1 VFPGF
6 CSLGSEFWVLGV
18 SVVRTILHIIRKEF
32 IQIRRDRRMFVMSF
46 LSPVIQLV
54 ILGYAANLDVKNIP
68 LLVCDQDHSVTS
80 REFVQRFT
88 SSGQFRL
95 AGYVESPGD
104 VDRPLNRGAASLAL
118 VLPPGFENGLRAHRT
133 VAVQAIA
140 DGSESNSAGIGL
152 GYAALIVGQ
161 YSQQV
166 LLTAFSRSGAR
177 LKLPSVNPQVRVWYN
192 PTLRSRN
199 FMVPAVL
206 AMVLLMMTMMFTGL
220 AVVREKEAGT
230 MEQLIVTPIRS
241 YQLIIGKLAPF
252 AVLSLV
258 DVMLVLI
265 VATLWFHVPLR
276 GSIPLLFALCL
287 VFEIATLGLGL
298 LISTVAKTQQEATMT
313 TQFFVMQP
321 MMQLSGFAFPI
332 ANMPVVVQF
341 VTYLL
346 PLRYFMTII
355 RGIFLKGVGMTTL
368 WRDSLSLFVLGCL
381 ILGVAIARFR
391 KRLG

>member
-1 VFPGF
+1 M
-6 CSLGSEFWVLGV
+6 
-18 SVVRTILHIIRKEF
+18 RTILHIMRKEF
-32 IQIRRDRRMFVMSF
+32 IQIRRDRRMFIMAF
-46 LSPVIQLV
+46 LSPVIQLI
-54 ILGYAANLDVKNIP
+54 ILGYAANLDVNNIP
-68 LLVCDQDHSVTS
+68 LLVCDEDHSVAS

-95 AGYVESPGD
+95 VGYVASPGD
-104 VDRPLNRGAASLAL
+104 IDGPLNKGTASIAL
-118 VLPPGFENGLRAHRT
+118 VLPPGFESGLRAHRS
-133 VAVQAIA
+133 VQVQAIA

-161 YSQQV
+161 YSQDI
-166 LLTAFSRSGAR
+166 LLNTFRMAGSGRRPA
-177 LKLPSVNPQVRVWYN
+177 SINPQLRVWYN
-192 PTLRSRN
+192 PTLKSRN

-230 MEQLIVTPIRS
+230 MEQLIVTPIRP
-241 YQLIIGKLAPF
+241 YQLVIGKLAPF
-252 AVLSLV
+252 ATLSIV
-258 DVMLVLI
+258 DVILVLL
-265 VATLWFHVPLR
+265 VATLWFHVPLK
-276 GSIPLLFALCL
+276 GSIPLLFGLCF

-341 VTYLL
+341 VTYFL
-346 PLRYFMTII
+346 PLRYFMSII
-355 RGIFLKGVGMTTL
+355 RGIFLKGVGMASL
-368 WRDSLSLFVLGCL
+368 WRDALSLFVLGCL
-381 ILGVAIARFR
+381 ILGIAISRFR

>member
-1 VFPGF
+1 M
-6 CSLGSEFWVLGV
+6 
-18 SVVRTILHIIRKEF
+18 RKEF
-32 IQIRRDRRMFVMSF
+32 IQIRRDRRMFIMSF

-54 ILGYAANLDVKNIP
+54 ILGYAANLDVNNIP
-68 LLVCDQDHSVTS
+68 LLVCDRDGSRAS

-95 AGYVESPGD
+95 VGYVQTPDDIDGPMD
-104 VDRPLNRGAASLAL
+104 KGAASLAL
-118 VLPPGFENGLRAHRT
+118 VLPRGFESDILAHRT
-133 VAVQAIA
+133 AQVQAIA

-161 YSQQV
+161 YSQKV
-166 LLTAFSRSGAR
+166 LLAAFNRSGAGLR
-177 LKLPSVNPQVRVWYN
+177 PASINPQVRVWYN

-199 FMVPAVL
+199 YMVPAVL
-206 AMVLLMMTMMFTGL
+206 AMVLLMMTMMFTAL

-230 MEQLIVTPIRS
+230 MEQLIVTPIRP
-241 YQLIIGKLAPF
+241 YELIIGKLAPF
-252 AVLSLV
+252 AVLSIV
-258 DVMLVLI
+258 DVVLVLV
-265 VATLWFHVPLR
+265 VATLWFHVPLK
-276 GSIPLLFALCL
+276 GSVPLLFLLCF

-298 LISTVAKTQQEATMT
+298 LISTISKTQQEATMT
-313 TQFFVMQP
+313 TQFFIMQP

-332 ANMPVVVQF
+332 ANMPWVVQL

-355 RGIFLKGVGMTTL
+355 RGIFLKGVGMASL
-368 WRDSLSLFVLGCL
+368 WRDALSLFVLGCV
-381 ILGVAIARFR
+381 ILGVAISRFR

>member
-1 VFPGF
+1 
-6 CSLGSEFWVLGV
+6 
-18 SVVRTILHIIRKEF
+18 VRTILHIIRKEF
-32 IQIRRDRRMFVMSF
+32 IQIRRDRRMFVMSL

-54 ILGYAANLDVKNIP
+54 ILGYAANLDVNNIP
-68 LLVCDQDHSVTS
+68 LLVCDQDHSNAS

-95 AGYVESPGD
+95 VGYVESPD
-104 VDRPLNRGAASLAL
+104 AVDGPMDRGAASLAL
-118 VLPPGFENGLRAHRT
+118 VVPPGFQNGILSHKT
-133 VAVQAIA
+133 VQVQAIA

-161 YSQQV
+161 FSQQI
-166 LLTAFSRSGAR
+166 LLDAFSRSGLR
-177 LKLPSVNPQVRVWYN
+177 LKLPSINPQVRVWYN

-206 AMVLLMMTMMFTGL
+206 AMVLLMMTMIFTGL
-220 AVVREKEAGT
+220 AVVREKESGT
-230 MEQLIVTPIRS
+230 MEQLIVTPIKP

-252 AVLSLV
+252 AALSLV
-258 DVMLVLI
+258 DVVLVLI
-265 VATLWFHVPLR
+265 VATLWFHVPLK

-298 LISTVAKTQQEATMT
+298 LISTIAKTQQEATMT
-313 TQFFVMQP
+313 TQFFIMQP

-332 ANMPVVVQF
+332 ANMPKVVQF
-341 VTYLL
+341 ITYFL

-355 RGIFLKGVGMTTL
+355 RGIFLKGVGMASL
-368 WRDSLSLFVLGCL
+368 WRDALSLFVLGCV
-381 ILGVAIARFR
+381 ILGIAISRFN

>member
-1 VFPGF
+1 M
-6 CSLGSEFWVLGV
+6 
-18 SVVRTILHIIRKEF
+18 RTILHIMRKEF
-32 IQIRRDRRMFVMSF
+32 IQIRRDKRMFIMSF

-54 ILGYAANLDVKNIP
+54 ILGYAANLDVNNIP
-68 LLVCDQDHSVTS
+68 LLVCDRDGSRVS

-95 AGYVESPGD
+95 VGYVQTPDDIDGPMD
-104 VDRPLNRGAASLAL
+104 KGAASLAL
-118 VLPPGFENGLRAHRT
+118 VLPRGFESDILAHRT
-133 VAVQAIA
+133 AQVQAIA

-161 YSQQV
+161 YSQSI
-166 LLTAFSRSGAR
+166 LLASFNRTGAGLR
-177 LKLPSVNPQVRVWYN
+177 PASIDPRVRVWYN

-199 FMVPAVL
+199 YMVPAVL
-206 AMVLLMMTMMFTGL
+206 AMVLLMMTMMFTAL

-230 MEQLIVTPIRS
+230 MEQLIVTPIRP
-241 YQLIIGKLAPF
+241 YELIIGKLAPF
-252 AVLSLV
+252 AVLSIV
-258 DVMLVLI
+258 DVVLVLV
-265 VATLWFHVPLR
+265 VATLWFHVPLK
-276 GSIPLLFALCL
+276 GSVPLLFLLCF

-298 LISTVAKTQQEATMT
+298 LISTISKTQQEATMT

-332 ANMPVVVQF
+332 ANMPVVVQMI
-341 VTYLL
+341 TLLL

-355 RGIFLKGVGMTTL
+355 RGIFLKGVGLASL
-368 WRDSLSLFVLGCL
+368 WRDSLALLVLGL
-381 ILGVAIARFR
+381 VILTVAISRFR